1 MADLSKEQCEKLKEW
16 GMEQT
21 HLDVVHCYDVNLD
34 GPRWAIH
41 TNGGKL
47 DEWEIKIPT
56 ITELKEF
63 ALTVAQEMLSDCWL
77 TIWFDEIDNYTIAI
91 QITVPTRGVITKHRS
106 KAKTESLALFNLIEK
121 IVEARD
127 ED

>member
-1 MADLSKEQCEKLKEW
+1 MAELSKEQCEKLKEW
-16 GMEQT
+16 GMGQT
-21 HLDVVHCYDVNLD
+21 HLDVVHYYDVNLD

-63 ALTVAQEMLSDCWL
+63 AWEMAQEFSSHWEWKYRPVGISTRWYALRKQH
-77 TIWFDEIDNYTIAI
+77 TAIDFK
-91 QITVPTRGVITKHRS
+91 RGGHR
-106 KAKTESLALFNLIEK
+106 
-121 IVEARD
+121 
-127 ED
+127 